1 MSSPIRHPA
10 VYWRATSSIIRGLIN
25 RLLHIVESDYDM
37 RNLLRRVTGSGKV
50 DNGHPEES
58 NLDNSELPAQA
69 GIQSIEIGMRLLQ
82 ALIDHAFD
90 DQPPMLKTIAGE
102 AGLPP
107 AKAHRYMVSLMRAR
121 LVERDAL
128 TGRYRL
134 GSMARL
140 MGLRAL
146 QSIDV
151 VRLAGGELPQI
162 SATLGFTVAL
172 AVWTHS
178 GPSIVA
184 VEERRRAIT
193 IGTRIGE
200 LMPLVNS
207 VTGQVFG
214 AWLPSAT
221 TMQLVD
227 ANLANLR
234 ETKRR
239 RPELDLPTTR
249 ADAEQIFAAVREAG
263 VATTRGIL
271 NPILN
276 PVISAASAP
285 IFDHRGV
292 LAAALSILGPADEL
306 SVQPSD
312 EIPIRLRAVAA
323 DLSERLGYTPLL
335 GRKDV
340 GDTKRPQPR

>member
-1 MSSPIRHPA
+1 M
-10 VYWRATSSIIRGLIN
+10 N
-25 RLLHIVESDYDM
+25 
-37 RNLLRRVTGSGKV
+37 
-50 DNGHPEES
+50 
-58 NLDNSELPAQA
+58 ELPEGTVATDDTASDEEQPTQT
-69 GIQSIEIGMRLLQ
+69 GIQSIEIGMRLVQ

-90 DQPPMLKTIAGE
+90 DQPPMLKTIARE

-121 LVERDAL
+121 LVEKETL
-128 TGRYRL
+128 SGRYRL

-151 VRLAGGELPQI
+151 VRLAGGDLPQI

-207 VTGQVFG
+207 VTGHVFG
-214 AWLPSAT
+214 AWLPPIT
-221 TMQLVD
+221 TGPLVE
-227 ANLANLR
+227 ANLLTLR
-234 ETKRR
+234 AAKRKS
-239 RPELDLPTTR
+239 PELDLPTTR
-249 ADAEQIFAAVREAG
+249 AEVDQIFAAVREAG

-292 LAAALSILGPADEL
+292 LVAALSILGPADEL
-306 SVQPSD
+306 SVRPSD
-312 EIPIRLRAVAA
+312 EIPLRLKGIAA
-323 DLSERLGYTPLL
+323 DLSERLGYNSQLNSARFT
-335 GRKDV
+335 G
-340 GDTKRPQPR
+340 PQ